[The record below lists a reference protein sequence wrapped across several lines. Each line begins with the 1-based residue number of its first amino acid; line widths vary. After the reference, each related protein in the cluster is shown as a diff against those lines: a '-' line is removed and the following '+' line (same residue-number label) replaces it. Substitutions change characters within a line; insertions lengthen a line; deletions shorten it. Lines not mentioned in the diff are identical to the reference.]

1 MPSGM
6 RRTRVFGLVKGIDGA
21 RVLRSGRR
29 LWPESGEVKLKKSK
43 DASDWYPII
52 DGRGNGG
59 GSGHGRLHGKWTQV
73 RNVKPKRVVV
83 VNIREDDDACVV
95 KVPEPVKVLPRIG
108 NDVKS
113 SDVDRM
119 FGKVYSRKRKRGR
132 LEDGEVFDE
141 MESDNVLSGD
151 RMFGLRFI
159 RRQRSRKSDVEHWES
174 TAGGRSTNL
183 HFHRQSIPHPRDC
196 ALTIF
201 AGSSVDGG
209 CFSDFILTVL
219 RHLKSPSLSVAKFS
233 AFLLSNPINGVFA
246 LKGMRFL
253 QGYPPT
259 GSCGMCAIFG
269 ARQSIPMFHL
279 DFSAVP
285 LPFMFLYS
293 EMFLRVTWIQARL
306 VYNNNQ
312 LDVDVSSD
320 SEEESV
326 EELRASSPPVS
337 SLERKPMAFSF
348 DRPKTRSFS
357 HPSVRSTRLGT
368 RTMQYR
374 NGFSSRG
381 IRKRRSSLRIR
392 RPRSHSLAATQKSI
406 GSLAVDDVKLGVSF
420 PSGASCNRHKSP
432 DVRDSVRDSA
442 GRIKEASST
451 VLGSAMDVDSSCC
464 NANILIVEADKC
476 LREEGANIVLE
487 FSASCEW
494 LLVVKKD
501 GSTRYTHKAERVMKP
516 SSCNR
521 FTHAILWSVDNGWK
535 LEFPNRRDWFI
546 FKDLYKECSDRNIP
560 CSIAKAIPVPRVSEV
575 PDYVDSSGASFQ
587 RSDTYISVNDDEV
600 CRAMTKSTA
609 NYDMDSEDEG
619 WLVEFNNGLIATDK
633 HEECVSEDNFE
644 LTVDAFEK
652 GFYCN
657 PDAFSDEK
665 APADICTPLGSHSI
679 VESLYTYWTKK
690 RKQRKSSLIRV
701 FQAYQSKRKPPLVP
715 KPMMRRK
722 RSLKRQPSQS
732 GSCRTPQPSILEAIH
747 WRRDAVEDQNA
758 VQKYE
763 ESKAA
768 AEKCIEN
775 AVNKRQR
782 AQLLLEN
789 ADLAVYKAMSALRI
803 AEAIEATDSA
813 GAAATAACFLE

>member
-348 DRPKTRSFS
+348 DRPKTRSVS

-803 AEAIEATDSA
+803 AEAIEASDSA